1 MPYGLYVSAEG
12 ARAQSQRVEVIANN
26 LANVD
31 TAGFKR
37 ELAVFQARYAEAIEQ
52 GLDYPGSGSVNDV
65 GGGVMLRLTQTDF
78 SPGPMKRTGGSTD
91 LAIRGKGFFVV
102 KKGEQQYLTRAGN
115 FQLTAEGNLVTQ
127 QGYAVLSDGGASVTV
142 EPGNGPFEITPNGA
156 VRQGGST
163 QVLAMVQPASTGDLV
178 KVSESLFKS
187 LAETQ
192 PVAEGDRDVGWGY
205 LEASSVK
212 PTSEMVQLI
221 EATRAVE
228 ANVNMMQTQDQML
241 SQLVTRVMRS

>member
-12 ARAQSQRVEVIANN
+12 ARAQSQRLETIANN

-37 ELAVFQARYAEAIEQ
+37 ELAVFQARYAEAMEQ
-52 GLDYPGSGSVNDV
+52 GRDYPGSGSVNDV

-78 SPGPMKRTGGSTD
+78 SPGPMKRTGAPTD
-91 LAIRGKGFFVV
+91 VAIRGKGFFLVE
-102 KKGEQQYLTRAGN
+102 KDGQQYLTRAGN
-115 FQLTAEGNLVTQ
+115 FRLTAEGKLVTP
-127 QGYAVLSDGGASVTV
+127 QGYAVLSDGGSAITV
-142 EPGNGPFEITPNGA
+142 EPGNGPFEISPNGA
-156 VRQGGST
+156 VRQGGSA
-163 QVLAMVQPASTGDLV
+163 QMLAIVQPASTGDLV
-178 KVSESLFKS
+178 KVGENLFES
-187 LAETQ
+187 LAEAQ

-205 LEASSVK
+205 LEVSSIR
-212 PTSEMVQLI
+212 PTAEMVQLI
-221 EATRAVE
+221 EAARAVE